1 MSWLARALGALVALG
16 VIASIAIGGCH
27 PTAEEPTPVTM
38 AAPSRHEA
46 ARVLAAYAAKA
57 RTITA
62 PRDQDRLSRLMSGPI
77 AAITAGRLKIDAFD
91 ERRSGRSG
99 GSRTAPAVP
108 TPVAAHAAFW
118 IPRRTDGAP
127 WFVASTGRTGAAGRD
142 LMLFARTGAGAPFT
156 VEYALGLDRG
166 TALPDVR
173 GGERA
178 RAVPATDGRLAV
190 RPDALAT
197 AHASIEQNGPS
208 TAAAASFEPSE
219 WTTAAHATDNDDR
232 RTARRSGFAYRRA
245 YQDSGYPVYALRT
258 SGGGALVWYAVTD
271 ELSVTQDDPSIAR
284 PPLKLS
290 ASLAGVVGTRRVRR
304 SFQAVSVHQYLAYVP
319 PRGRGKVRVL
329 ASAGGP
335 VGGVGR

>member
-16 VIASIAIGGCH
+16 VVASIAVGGCH
-27 PTAEEPTPVTM
+27 STAEEHAPVT
-38 AAPSRHEA
+38 ATAPSRREA
-46 ARVLAAYAAKA
+46 ARALAAYASKA
-57 RTITA
+57 RSITV
-62 PRDQDRLSRLMSGPI
+62 PRDQDRISGVMSGPI
-77 AAITAGRLKIDAFD
+77 AAITTGRLKIDAFD
-91 ERRSGRSG
+91 GRGRSG
-99 GSRTAPAVP
+99 AEPAVP
-108 TPVAAHAAFW
+108 SPAGTHAAFW
-118 IPRRTDGAP
+118 IPRRTESGP
-127 WFVASTGRTGAAGRD
+127 WFVASAGRTGAAGRY
-142 LMLFARTGAGAPFT
+142 LLLFARADDRAPFT
-156 VEYALGLDRG
+156 AAYVFGLDRG
-166 TALPDVR
+166 VTLPNVR
-173 GGERA
+173 GGEHA
-178 RAVPATDGRLAV
+178 HAVTAADGRLTV

-219 WTTAAHATDNDDR
+219 WTTAAHATDSDDR
-232 RTARRSGFAYRRA
+232 RTARKSGFAYRRA

-258 SGGGALVWYAVTD
+258 TDGGALVWYAVTD

-284 PPLKLS
+284 APLKLS
-290 ASLAGVVGTRRVRR
+290 AALAGVVGTRRVRR